1 MKLLLFSLRPH
12 LYKHR
17 KLLFW
22 GTVFTLISNWFSI
35 YPAQVVRHAFDFVG
49 ELLKT
54 SKQMEGFSQKSV
66 VTDALFY
73 VLPFFG
79 LFIVVLALI
88 RGYFL
93 YLVRQTLIV
102 MSRKIEYEQKNQLF
116 KAMLGYSQNQ
126 IRAMKTGDLMARIG
140 EDVANVRM
148 FVGPGIMYS
157 LNTLTLFGMIIV
169 TMVYVNPELTF
180 YSVLPLPLLTI
191 SIYYV
196 HSIIVRKSDEKQKQI
211 GVVSSFV
218 QESFSGI
225 RLIKAFAREKEM
237 EKKFGELSNAYKT
250 KALDLIRVDALF
262 MPLIVLLIGIST
274 ILTIWI
280 GSEKVIAGTIT
291 IGNIAE
297 FVIYINLL
305 IWPVAALGWVTSL
318 TNKAVS
324 GQKRINEAL
333 NTFSEIQYPENES
346 QSPKTGDI
354 AVEFYN
360 VNFTYPDTGVHAIK
374 DLSAKIEKGKI
385 YAIVG
390 RTGSGKTTLLQLM
403 MRVIQPQTGI
413 IELFGRPLE
422 SYTRQELK
430 QTFAYVPQDV
440 FLFSDTI
447 AANIA
452 FGKENINHEMLENA
466 ARFAHVYDDIVHFPD
481 KFDVK
486 IGERGVTLSGGQKQ
500 RVSIARAY
508 VVDADIFVMDDSLSA
523 VDTKTE
529 EEIFS
534 NLRSKLDKNKTIVI
548 VTHRITTA
556 QRCDEI
562 IVVEGG
568 KVVETGT
575 HDELVSRKGPY
586 FEFYTRQQLES
597 QVYS

>member
-1 MKLLLFSLRPH
+1 V
-12 LYKHR
+12 YKR
-17 KLLFW
+17 Q
-22 GTVFTLISNWFSI
+22 I
-35 YPAQVVRHAFDFVG
+35 
-49 ELLKT
+49 
-54 SKQMEGFSQKSV
+54 
-66 VTDALFY
+66 
-73 VLPFFG
+73 LPFFG

-102 MSRKIEYEQKNQLF
+102 MSRKIEYEQKNEIY
-116 KAMLGYSQNQ
+116 KAMLGFSQNQ
-126 IRAMKTGDLMARIG
+126 LRSMKTGDLMARIG
-140 EDVANVRM
+140 EDVSNVRM

-169 TMVYVNPELTF
+169 TMVYVNAELTF
-180 YSVLPLPLLTI
+180 YSILPLPLLTI

-196 HSIIVRKSDEKQKQI
+196 HSIIVKRSDEKQKQI

-237 EKKFGELSNAYKT
+237 GKKFGELSRSYKA

-324 GQKRINEAL
+324 GQKRINDAL
-333 NTFSEIQYPENES
+333 KTLSEIQYPEANPEPLS
-346 QSPKTGDI
+346 SGKI

-360 VNFTYPDTGVHAIK
+360 VNYTYPDTGVHAIK
-374 DLSAKIEKGKI
+374 DFSAKLQKGKI
-385 YAIVG
+385 YALVG

-403 MRVIQPQTGI
+403 MRVMQPQTGV
-413 IELFGRPLE
+413 IELFGIPLE
-422 SYTRQELK
+422 SYSRQALK

-452 FGKENINHEMLENA
+452 FGKDDIDRQTMENA
-466 ARFAHVYDDIVHFPD
+466 ARFACVYDDVTHFAD
-481 KFDVK
+481 KFETK

-500 RVSIARAY
+500 RISIARAF
-508 VVDADIFVMDDSLSA
+508 VADALIFIMDDSLSA

-534 NLRSKLDKNKTIVI
+534 NLRAKLDENRTIVI

-562 IVVEGG
+562 IVIDDGKAVES
-568 KVVETGT
+568 GT
-575 HDELVSRKGPY
+575 HDELVARKGPY
-586 FEFYTRQQLES
+586 FDFHTRQQLES
-597 QVYS
+597 QVYA